1 MDKMRKRIGVVE
13 SDDDESRALCAALE
27 RHEFRAIPLRSLAD
41 LQADHQAS
49 PFLVVILDL
58 DCLPVTNYFLRDLKR
73 QNPEVHIIGISSR
86 TFHPELQE
94 ALSLYISACLAKPVD
109 SDELIYWV
117 KSIFQD
123 HSAGGGSTGEQQ
135 RMNGRP

>member
-1 MDKMRKRIGVVE
+1 MRERIGVVE
-13 SDDDESRALCAALE
+13 SDAEASRGLCEALE

-41 LQADHQAS
+41 LQPDHQAY
-49 PFLVVILDL
+49 PFPVIILDL
-58 DCLPVTNYFLRDLKR
+58 DGLPVTNYFLRDLKR
-73 QNPEVHIIGISSR
+73 QNPEVHIIALSSR

-123 HSAGGGSTGEQQ
+123 HPAGGGSTGQQQ
-135 RMNGRP
+135 RMNGRQ